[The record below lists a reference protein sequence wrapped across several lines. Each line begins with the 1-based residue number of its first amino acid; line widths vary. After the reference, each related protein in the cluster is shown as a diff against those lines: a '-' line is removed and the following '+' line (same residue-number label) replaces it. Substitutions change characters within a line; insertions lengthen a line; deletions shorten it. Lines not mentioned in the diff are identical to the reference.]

1 MTRRRNFYPPLEG
14 EGRRA
19 KAHRAAAGGKG
30 VEAKST
36 NPASTKWASRSIT
49 KWRRIGRRPY
59 GKRRGA
65 PQARQG
71 RKRVPRASR
80 RSMKWDRGSS
90 HCRRSKR
97 QGAPKARQGSE
108 MNPAPARALPWAVP
122 ACTAAGSRKGDN
134 RSYGG

>member
-36 NPASTKWASRSIT
+36 NPASTKWASRCIT

-71 RKRVPRASR
+71 
-80 RSMKWDRGSS
+80 
-90 HCRRSKR
+90 
-97 QGAPKARQGSE
+97 SE
-108 MNPAPARALPWAVP
+108 MNPAPARAPPWAVP